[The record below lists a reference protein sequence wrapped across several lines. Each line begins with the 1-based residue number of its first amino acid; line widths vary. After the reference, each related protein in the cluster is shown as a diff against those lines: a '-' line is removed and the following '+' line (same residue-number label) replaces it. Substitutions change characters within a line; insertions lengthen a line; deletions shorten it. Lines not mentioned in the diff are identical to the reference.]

1 MKKRFD
7 KKDII
12 LFFIILGLS
21 VIMGNAFL
29 QTHFSSDTYV
39 LMDLGY
45 LKYPSE
51 YFLLDGRL
59 ISTLICYIAGI
70 INIPFNIYLIGMDF
84 IGIVLLSITI
94 FVLYKKILQIM
105 RNRR

>member
-1 MKKRFD
+1 MNKTIKKQ
-7 KKDII
+7 DII
-12 LFFIILGLS
+12 LFLIILMITI
-21 VIMGNAFL
+21 IMGNAFL

-59 ISTLICYIAGI
+59 ISTLVCYIAGI
-70 INIPFNIYLIGMDF
+70 INIPFEVYLIGMDL
-84 IGIVLLSITI
+84 IGIILISLTI
-94 FVLYKKILQIM
+94 FILYKKILKIM
-105 RNRR
+105 RNK